1 LEQHIEQLVD
11 TSFAGAEKAKLQAA
25 DAFEDAS
32 IRLRGI
38 SITNKGDEVKALL
51 NDLDAKTG
59 ELKSMVEKKVEP
71 VGDFIHEH
79 PFMTVAVAVGAGLV
93 IGSILAS
100 RRK

>member
-38 SITNKGDEVKALL
+38 RITNKGDEVKALL
-51 NDLDAKTG
+51 NDLDVKTG

-71 VGDFIHEH
+71 VGDFIQEH
-79 PFMTVAVAVGAGLV
+79 PFMTVAVAVGAGVV